1 MIYAHIVAAIEGYL
15 SASFIHTVLNSKTL
29 FNRLCLTDPQLKG
42 LKFDIGDL
50 LNKEKILLVQG
61 TGFNWPENDHFR
73 IVFLQSP
80 VVLNECMDRLEH
92 FLETYRQK

>member
-1 MIYAHIVAAIEGYL
+1 MEGVSCVKPQGALYAFPKLDVER
-15 SASFIHTVLNSKTL
+15 
-29 FNRLCLTDPQLKG
+29 FNITDDTQFAL
-42 LKFDIGDL
+42 DL